1 MGFGIRSPA
10 GVHAMANERGIV
22 EAIDACRPGSNDLDA
37 PEMNDLARRL
47 KEDRRVA
54 AAFESLQRWDVKVGN
69 AVGDVPVPEG
79 LQTRILARLMSAES
93 DRTVVAPEAVPAPR
107 RVWLGIAVAASVTLV
122 LTTAWFWSRTAPVTA
137 ENLSARVDSWR
148 QQIDPNAW
156 QSTGSAPGSYPVSRR
171 VLGRRFGWQ
180 SVGQGVVVAYDLAG
194 PGEASAVLLV
204 VRVRLA
210 GLPKRPP
217 ARAIWTQNRSVAAWQ
232 SGALLY
238 VLVVD
243 GPPARYRRLLDLR
256 RPPLA

>member
-1 MGFGIRSPA
+1 
-10 GVHAMANERGIV
+10 MADERGIV

-47 KEDRRVA
+47 KEDRGVA
-54 AAFESLQRWDVKVGN
+54 AAFESLQRWDVKVGK

-79 LQTRILARLMSAES
+79 LQTRILARLMSAEPEQA
-93 DRTVVAPEAVPAPR
+93 VVASAAATAPR
-107 RVWLGIAVAASVTLV
+107 RVWLGIAVAASMAVV
-122 LTTAWFWSRTAPVTA
+122 LTTAWFWSRRAPVTA
-137 ENLSARVDSWR
+137 ENLSARVASWR

-156 QSTGSAPGSYPVSRR
+156 QSTGSAPGSYPVSQR

-180 SVGQGVVVAYDLAG
+180 PVGQGVVVAYDLAG
-194 PGEASAVLLV
+194 PGKSPAVLLV
-204 VRVRLA
+204 VRVRIA

-217 ARAIWTQNRSVAAWQ
+217 ARATWTQNRSVAAWQ
-232 SGALLY
+232 SGELLY

-243 GPPARYRRLLDLR
+243 GPAARYRRLLDLR